1 MKMEDTYVKKIATAV
16 ILLALLVLAFFL
28 LKPILLSIILGVL
41 LAFVFVPVYNKL
53 YKVIKLKNVSAII
66 ICVLLLGL
74 IILPFYFLVPIFV
87 EQSIKI
93 YSAAQQIDFP
103 TLIKNIF
110 PSIIST
116 DKFSEELGSMFYGF
130 VTNIINSLIS
140 YLSQLILN
148 FPSIML
154 QLVVVLFTFYFVLM
168 DKDQFFKYLQSLAP
182 FSKEMEKKIVNQ
194 TKLITISVVYG
205 QVIIG
210 LIQGAIAGLGFFI
223 FRVPNALL
231 LTVLMAL
238 AGIFP
243 IIGTAI
249 VWIPVTI
256 FLLLDGNIFAAVG
269 VTIFGLISSVADNFL
284 RPIIVSRRSK
294 IHPAILLI
302 GMIGGLYM
310 FGVLGFILGPLI
322 LAYLLILFEVYRD
335 KKIKGILIQT
345 ETETR

>member
-1 MKMEDTYVKKIATAV
+1 MDDDYIKKITTGI
-16 ILLALLVLAFFL
+16 ILLTLLVLAFFL
-28 LKPILLSIILGVL
+28 LKPILLSIILGIL
-41 LAFVFVPVYNKL
+41 LAFVFVPIYNRL

-87 EQSIKI
+87 DQSIKI
-93 YSAAQQIDFP
+93 YSAAQQIDFT

-116 DKFSEELGSMFYGF
+116 DKFSEELGSMFYSF
-130 VTNIINSLIS
+130 VTNILDSLIS
-140 YLSQLILN
+140 YLSRLILN
-148 FPSIML
+148 FPNIML
-154 QLVVVLFTFYFVLM
+154 QLIVVLFTFYFVLM
-168 DKDQFFKYLQSLAP
+168 DKDKFFKYIQSLAP
-182 FSKEMEKKIVNQ
+182 FSKEMEKKIVDQ
-194 TKLITISVVYG
+194 TKLITVSVVYG

-231 LTVLMAL
+231 LTVIMAL

-249 VWIPVTI
+249 IWIPVTI
-256 FLLLDGNIFAAVG
+256 FLLLEGNILAAVG

-335 KKIKGILIQT
+335 RKIKGILIQT
-345 ETETR
+345 ETR